1 MKSRGPKFDG
11 VLRALIAKLERDKP
25 AAGLG
30 DGDKEYCRNF
40 AESIFARAD
49 KTDRAGRADKS
60 TCLTFYAAT
69 IFIEVRSHLAWI
81 FVYMCAKRRCR
92 SETQYEAVSKGF
104 NGGALQIL
112 RQFGSLPEDLVDL
125 QRYAAWKAADI
136 RKALREG
143 RQPTP
148 GNGDAAPDDLLPGV
162 PPHEVGCCRMP
173 L

>member
-49 KTDRAGRADKS
+49 KIDRAGRADKS

-69 IFIEVRSHLAWI
+69 IFIEVGWHAVCIWIPSPLLA
-81 FVYMCAKRRCR
+81 
-92 SETQYEAVSKGF
+92 
-104 NGGALQIL
+104 
-112 RQFGSLPEDLVDL
+112 
-125 QRYAAWKAADI
+125 
-136 RKALREG
+136 
-143 RQPTP
+143 
-148 GNGDAAPDDLLPGV
+148 DAAQLPNTTLYHKACAMV
-162 PPHEVGCCRMP
+162 PCRF
-173 L
+173 